1 MKVLFTVGIQ
11 EIEIQVFTT
20 YFVFLCEDWRGIC
33 SISDKILV
41 MQRGAK
47 TAFVVNVKQ
56 KYVTLNLVPQDTC
69 KLERVTFIF
78 DTICLC
84 IANQTLS
91 LL

>member
-1 MKVLFTVGIQ
+1 MKSSIYSIQ

-41 MQRGAK
+41 MQRTGTK

-56 KYVTLNLVPQDTC
+56 KYVTLNSTPRHMQVVESYMYL
-69 KLERVTFIF
+69 
-78 DTICLC
+78 
-84 IANQTLS
+84 
-91 LL
+91 